1 VKERI
6 QTTKAPNALGP
17 YSQAIVTDTLVFCSG
32 QGPMDPVTNTLV
44 EGDVAVQTE
53 RTMENIKALL
63 GEMGLDFSDVVKST
77 CYLQDMADFKV
88 FNEVYGSYLPEP
100 YPARTTIQAA
110 RLPLD
115 ILVEIEVIAQKR

>member
-1 VKERI
+1 MKERI
-6 QTTKAPNALGP
+6 QTSKAPNALGP

-32 QGPMDPVTNTLV
+32 QGPMDPVTNMIV

-77 CYLQDMADFKV
+77 CYLQDMADFKA

>member
-1 VKERI
+1 VKQRI
-6 QTTKAPNALGP
+6 QTSKAPNAIGP

-32 QGPMDPVTNTLV
+32 QGPMDPATNTLV
-44 EGDVAVQTE
+44 EGDVTIQTE
-53 RTMENIKALL
+53 RTMRNIGALL
-63 GEMGLDFSDVVKST
+63 GEMGLDFGDVVKST
-77 CYLQDMADFKV
+77 CYLKDMHDFKA
-88 FNEVYGSYLPEP
+88 FNEVYASYLPEP

>member
-32 QGPMDPVTNTLV
+32 QGPVDPVTNTLV